1 VIPDQPQ
8 ISVWLDIPDTCR
20 MRGEF
25 TGDLDIQVMFGDSDG
40 RTVMQFERLALE
52 RFVRLAGELLAV
64 PVPAD
69 RKAALPVIAS
79 PT

>member
-1 VIPDQPQ
+1 MIPDQPQ
-8 ISVWLDIPDTCR
+8 TSVWLDIPDTCR

-25 TGDLDIQVMFGDSDG
+25 TGDFDIQVMFGDPYDG
-40 RTVMQFERLALE
+40 VTMLFERLALE

-64 PVPAD
+64 PIPD
-69 RKAALPVIAS
+69 NSKASLPVIAS